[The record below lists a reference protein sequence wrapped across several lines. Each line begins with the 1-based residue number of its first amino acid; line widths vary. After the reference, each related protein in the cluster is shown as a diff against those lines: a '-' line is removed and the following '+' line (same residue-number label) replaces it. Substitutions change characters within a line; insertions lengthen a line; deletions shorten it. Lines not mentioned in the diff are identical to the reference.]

1 MEYIAYL
8 HKDRGSDYGVMFPDF
23 PGCITAGSTLEEARR
38 MAVEALAL
46 HIAGMVED
54 GDTVPSPR
62 TLDDLA
68 DDPDMAGAVAVLIA
82 AETSDPTI
90 RFNITARESQLAAID
105 RVAKA
110 SGMNRSAYLVFAAL
124 RGPYMR
130 PVDEQEDGPVA
141 RIVERKR
148 TVRK

>member
-8 HKDRGSDYGVMFPDF
+8 DKDKDSDYGVSFPDL
-23 PGCITAGSTLEEARR
+23 PGCITVGSTLEEARR
-38 MAVEALAL
+38 YAVDALATA
-46 HIAGMVED
+46 IAGMVED
-54 GDTVPSPR
+54 GDPVPAPSS
-62 TLDDLA
+62 LDDLA
-68 DDPDMAGAVAVLIA
+68 DDPDMAGAVAVMIA
-82 AETSDPTI
+82 AETPDPTV

-124 RGPYMR
+124 RGPYTGL
-130 PVDEQEDGPVA
+130 VDEQEDSPVA
-141 RIVERKR
+141 RIMERKR